1 MKKLILLC
9 AMGLSALCMV
19 ANHAVSKPASLRGQV
34 KGQLDVRLH
43 GDEFYNYY
51 TTADGYT
58 VQRNASGQ
66 WEYVKQQGDR
76 LVSTGIKANNVGER
90 TAMEQQLI
98 SAIDKRLVDRERMA
112 TAQDTRRK
120 AHPQRAGRFNY
131 NRFRG
136 LIVLV
141 EYTDLSFEMS
151 NPQEFY
157 NHMVNDRNYTG
168 YTDKNGKRV
177 SCTGSVRDYY
187 YDQSGG
193 LFDPVFDVVGPVR
206 VSYKST
212 DHNQASSSPTIFM
225 SALKAVDSQVDFTLY
240 DGDDDGTI
248 DLVFF
253 IGAGPASCYEGNNS
267 SLLWPHKYAFY
278 LQSLLTRLD
287 GMRPYDYACCSEI
300 YGFQDTPSSLETQ
313 GIGVM
318 CHEFSHVLG
327 LMDHYD
333 ADGTSSGGQ
342 SYPMR
347 EWDIMDDG
355 AANNVARTPSA
366 YTLFERW
373 SLGWCNPTVINKEGT
388 YTLRAIDGTM
398 DGCIMRTTSNELF
411 TFENRQKTT
420 KWDKYLP
427 GHGMIITRVD
437 SSSTTAWT
445 TNKVNVNPSHLYH
458 ELIRAYPAQSD
469 YGEASDPFP
478 GTKTVTSIT
487 NTTSPNLKSW
497 SGSNSPYCMWNIQEK
512 NGVITFVALP
522 NGQTYVAQHDVE
534 TFDKLPVGLE
544 SGVEARGDLAT
555 WVTNQA
561 TVANYGGSRKVS
573 MPTISTITSTTP
585 LYYDAY
591 KVSIDVTNTK
601 SATAK
606 FVLYTSVDGNNWK
619 AYSQAQA
626 AAGTTTTLEWDVNLS
641 VNDGVFYRVA
651 MVTKDG
657 ACYVDNFSVYYNGE
671 PGTPISTDPSLMET
685 FDKLP
690 VGLASGVEAVGDIAT
705 WKSTS
710 ATIASY
716 EGSRQVK
723 FTLPSTMQTTT
734 PLYYAINLAVLTATN
749 PQTAAA
755 KLALYYS
762 VDNGN
767 KWTVIPTREGAQQLT
782 VPAGETAKGLWNLNF
797 TNDQPVLYRIA
808 MVGGNKNAPCYVDNF
823 TLYYTGEPGSGRI
836 PGDVNGDGG
845 IDIDDVNIAINIIL
859 EMNTDADAK
868 RYADANGDGNVDI
881 DDINAMINIIL
892 AQ

>member
-1 MKKLILLC
+1 MKKLFLMCALSLL
-9 AMGLSALCMV
+9 GLSVM
-19 ANHAVSKPASLRGQV
+19 ANPAIPKPASLRGPV

-58 VQRNASGQ
+58 VQRNAQGQ
-66 WEYVKQQGDR
+66 WEYVNQVNGR
-76 LVSTGIKANNVGER
+76 LVGTGIRANNLGER
-90 TAMEQQLI
+90 SAVEQQLI
-98 SAIDKRLVDRERMA
+98 SAIDKRLIDRQRMA
-112 TAQDTRRK
+112 AAQDTRRK
-120 AHPQRAGRFNY
+120 AHPQRAGHFNY

-168 YTDKNGKRV
+168 YTMNGKRV
-177 SCTGSVRDYY
+177 NCTGSVRDYY

-193 LFDPVFDVVGPVR
+193 LFDPKFDVVGPVK

-212 DHNQASSSPTIFM
+212 DHHQASNSPSIFM
-225 SALKAVDSQVDFTLY
+225 SALKAIDSQVDFTLY

-253 IGAGPASCYEGNNS
+253 IGAGPASCYESNNED
-267 SLLWPHKYAFY
+267 LLWPHKYSFY

-287 GMRPYDYACCSEI
+287 GMKPYDYACCTEI

-333 ADGTSSGGQ
+333 ADGTSSGGM
-342 SYPMR
+342 SYPLR

-458 ELIRAYPAQSD
+458 ELIRAYAAQSD
-469 YGEASDPFP
+469 YGEPSDPFP
-478 GTKTVTSIT
+478 GTKNVTKIT
-487 NTTSPNLKSW
+487 NTTSPNLKAW
-497 SGSNSPYCMWNIQEK
+497 SGTNSPFCMWNIQEK
-512 NGVITFVALP
+512 DGVISFVALP
-522 NGQTYVAQHDVE
+522 NGQTYVATRDVE
-534 TFDKLPVGLE
+534 TFDKLPIGLE

-555 WVTNQA
+555 WVLNKA
-561 TVANYGGSRKVS
+561 TIANYSGSRKVAMTTPCTVS
-573 MPTISTITSTTP
+573 STSP

-591 KVSIDVTNTK
+591 KVSVDVANVK
-601 SATAK
+601 NVATK
-606 FVLYTSVDGNNWK
+606 FVLYTSADGNTWK
-619 AYSQAQA
+619 QVSQVQVGANS
-626 AAGTTTTLEWDVNLS
+626 TTTAEWDVSTS
-641 VNDGVFYRVA
+641 VNDGVYYRVA
-651 MVTKDG
+651 MITSN
-657 ACYVDNFSVYYNGE
+657 AECYMDNFAIYYTGE
-671 PGTPISTDPSLMET
+671 PGTPISTDPSLVET

-690 VGLASGVEAVGDIAT
+690 LSLANGAEAVGDIAT
-705 WKSTS
+705 WKSGN
-710 ATIASY
+710 ATIANY
-716 EGSRQVK
+716 EGSRQVSL
-723 FTLPSTMQTTT
+723 TLPSTIQTVT
-734 PLYYAINLAVLTATN
+734 PLYYATNLAVLTANN
-749 PQTAAA
+749 PQSAAA

-762 VDNGN
+762 VNDGN
-767 KWTVIPTREGAQQLT
+767 SWTIIPTRDGVQQLV
-782 VPAGETAKGLWNLNF
+782 VPAGETVKGLWDLTF

-823 TLYYTGEPGSGRI
+823 TLYYTGEQGTGRV
-836 PGDVNGDGG
+836 PGDVNGDGKV
-845 IDIDDVNIAINIIL
+845 DIDDVNLTINLIL
-859 EMNTDADAK
+859 ETLTDPEAR
-868 RYADANGDGNVDI
+868 RYADITGDGNVDI
-881 DDINAMINIIL
+881 DDVNGMINVIL